1 MQTEP
6 RQVDWE
12 RIKRCLA
19 GIDKASRDFLR
30 QALLI
35 GGAACWFYRHQLKK
49 AGDPDFKVIQLPAEK
64 ENLWLSRDL
73 DFTGI
78 FSQDA
83 LRLLPHLVV
92 EHAGRKFIAVDGV
105 RVGFA
110 QVGLTIDPEEA
121 IKNARVAAITF
132 EGKVVEFLVADPL
145 TLYFEKCRLCEQRG
159 NPNDH
164 LHKELLFDYLA
175 YELTT
180 GAEKLLT
187 AAQLSAGDARGVLKL
202 WISVKNKTPEVLQDA
217 RLRNRVEPLLAS
229 KPSHPIAQFL
239 NGK

>member
-6 RQVDWE
+6 RKVDWE

-19 GIDKASRDFLR
+19 EIDKVSKDFLR

-49 AGDPDFKVIQLPAEK
+49 AGDADFKVIQLTSEK
-64 ENLWLSRDL
+64 EKLWLSRDL
-73 DFTGI
+73 AFTGI

-83 LRLLPHLVV
+83 LLLLPHLVA
-92 EHAGRKFIAVDGV
+92 EHQGRKYIAVDGV

-121 IKNARVAAITF
+121 IKNARVAAITVD
-132 EGKVVEFLVADPL
+132 GKTVEFLVADPL
-145 TLYFEKCRLCEQRG
+145 TMYFEKCRLCEQRG

-164 LHKELLFDYLA
+164 LHRELLFDYLA
-175 YELTT
+175 YELTA
-180 GAEKLLT
+180 GAKKLLT
-187 AAQLSAGDARGVLKL
+187 DARLSAGDAKGILQL
-202 WISVKNKTPEVLQDA
+202 WISVKNKTPEILQDA
-217 RLRNRVEPLLAS
+217 RLRKRVEPLLVNKS
-229 KPSHPIAQFL
+229 SHPVAQFL
-239 NGK
+239 AGK

>member
-1 MQTEP
+1 M
-6 RQVDWE
+6 DWE

-19 GIDKASRDFLR
+19 EIDKASKDFLR

-49 AGDPDFKVIQLPAEK
+49 AGDPDFKVIQLSAEK

-92 EHAGRKFIAVDGV
+92 EHQGRRYIVVDGV

-121 IKNARVAAITF
+121 IKDARVAVITVD
-132 EGKVVEFLVADPL
+132 GKTVEFLVADPL
-145 TLYFEKCRLCEQRG
+145 TMYFEKCRLCEQRG

-164 LHKELLFDYLA
+164 LHQELLFDYLA
-175 YELTT
+175 YELTV

-187 AAQLSAGDARGVLKL
+187 DVPLSASEAKAMLQL
-202 WISVKNKTPEVLQDA
+202 WISVKNKTSEVLQDA
-217 RLRNRVEPLLAS
+217 RLRKRVEPLLAANT
-229 KPSHPIAQFL
+229 SHPIAQFL
-239 NGK
+239 AGK